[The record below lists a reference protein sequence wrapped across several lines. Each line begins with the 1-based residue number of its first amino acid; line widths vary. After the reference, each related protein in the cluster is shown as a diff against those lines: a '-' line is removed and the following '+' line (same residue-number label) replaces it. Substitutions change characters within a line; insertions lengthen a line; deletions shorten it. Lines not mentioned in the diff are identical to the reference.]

1 MYECFVVVVV
11 VCAHFTV
18 ALYSLFEALGT
29 CMDLLPTDTISI
41 DRSSHHWV
49 DYDTS
54 VPAPV

>member
-1 MYECFVVVVV
+1 MECFVVVVV

-18 ALYSLFEALGT
+18 ALYSLFEALRT

-49 DYDTS
+49 DYDTF